1 MSVTASPQ
9 RAQDRAFL
17 VILLAGIS
25 AALHVG
31 KLPPALPVLQQEL
44 GLSLVQAGFLLSLV
58 QLGSM
63 LLGLVAGLLAD
74 GLGLRRCMIAG
85 LVLLALAGAAG
96 GFAHSATA
104 LLVLRG
110 LEGMGFLLV
119 TVPAPSLVRRT
130 ARASQLTRRLGV
142 WGSFMPV
149 GTAGALLLGPL
160 VIALMGWPVW
170 WWLAAGFSALMALWV
185 ARVVPPDAVGSATAT
200 GTPAAEPWT
209 QRLLATLRSGGP
221 WLAALAFAVYSAQW
235 LAVIGF
241 LPSLYQQ
248 SGWGGALGAVLTA
261 LVAGINMLGNVGAGR
276 LLQRGVAPQR
286 LLWCGYAAMAVG
298 TFLAF
303 SAVTVGSPALRY
315 GGALLFSAVG
325 GLIPGTL
332 FALAPR
338 LAPGEQTIATTV
350 GWMQQWSAVG
360 QMAGPPLVAWVAG
373 QAGGWQLT
381 WLVTGACCA
390 AGALL
395 AALIARRLAGR

>member
-1 MSVTASPQ
+1 MTAPPNA
-9 RAQDRAFL
+9 RRTQDRAFL
-17 VILLAGIS
+17 VIMLAGIS

-44 GLSLVQAGFLLSLV
+44 GLTLVQAGFLLSLV

-74 GLGLRRCMIAG
+74 GLGLRRCMVAG

-142 WGSFMPV
+142 WGAFMPV
-149 GTAGALLLGPL
+149 GTASALLLGPL

-185 ARVVPPDAVGSATAT
+185 ARAVPADAPRATADQA
-200 GTPAAEPWT
+200 AAEPWPR
-209 QRLLATLRSGGP
+209 RLAATLRASGP

-261 LVAGINMLGNVGAGR
+261 LVAGINMVGNIGAGR
-276 LLQRGVAPQR
+276 LLQRGVAPHR
-286 LLWCGYAAMAVG
+286 LLWCGYAAMALG

-303 SAVTVGSPALRY
+303 SAFTAGSPALRY

-360 QMAGPPLVAWVAG
+360 QVSGPPLVAWVAG

-381 WLVTGACCA
+381 WVVTGGCCA

-395 AALIARRLAGR
+395 AALIARRLGRPAG